1 MLRASQSGRVSDPQ
15 VSPADI
21 RAVVRINRTDIYSV
35 LFPAFASRQHSQPF
49 TRPIVP
55 AVGSAPLWN
64 LSFFDALDNPV
75 YDWNTLITDYL
86 SALE

>member
-1 MLRASQSGRVSDPQ
+1 M
-15 VSPADI
+15 
-21 RAVVRINRTDIYSV
+21 
-35 LFPAFASRQHSQPF
+35 
-49 TRPIVP
+49 P